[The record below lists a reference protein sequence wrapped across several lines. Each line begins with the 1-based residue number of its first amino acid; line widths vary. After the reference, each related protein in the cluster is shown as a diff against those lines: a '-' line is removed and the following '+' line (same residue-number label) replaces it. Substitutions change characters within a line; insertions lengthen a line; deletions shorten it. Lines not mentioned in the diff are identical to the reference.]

1 MAVIRTKKCISRKIK
16 RRTQTKRP
24 PWERK
29 RGERRPTEKTFFR
42 LKLTGDHSVDTSFVK
57 NQNRQADK
65 EEKILYILGT
75 VQKITMKEKTFHLG
89 HKLII

>member
-1 MAVIRTKKCISRKIK
+1 MGEKEGREASH
-16 RRTQTKRP
+16 
-24 PWERK
+24 WENIFSF
-29 RGERRPTEKTFFR
+29 EANWVTI
-42 LKLTGDHSVDTSFVK
+42 TGDHSVDTSFVK